1 MPHVPISLVSTWGA
15 WAVFVS
21 VLATQLGVPIP
32 AAPML
37 VLAGTL
43 VAAGL
48 ASFWHMLAA
57 AVIAVIIADSLWFT
71 AGRLYGRRFL
81 NSLVR
86 FSLSLDTALRTARHW
101 FERFGV
107 PLLALSKFVPGLGLV
122 SSPLLGTTH
131 IDVRV
136 FVFWDLVG
144 AALWA
149 SAWMLG
155 GAILNAE
162 VAKLLMFVRAHG
174 LTALDVLGIA
184 AAVFLLYRWVR
195 RVRFH
200 RWLAKYRISPEQLDE
215 MMRSDAPP
223 VIFDAR
229 PEAVRRKE
237 AHRIKGAIPLDLE
250 SSGKIDELFREHEV
264 VVYCVCPNEATA
276 KQIVRQLKA
285 KGFRNVRPLKGGLDA
300 WEKKGFPVEAI
311 PFDSSG
317 ASGGSASSSLDD
329 DDDRSLDDMVT
340 VRATAPE

>member
-1 MPHVPISLVSTWGA
+1 M
-15 WAVFVS
+15 
-21 VLATQLGVPIP
+21 
-32 AAPML
+32 
-37 VLAGTL
+37 
-43 VAAGL
+43 
-48 ASFWHMLAA
+48 
-57 AVIAVIIADSLWFT
+57 
-71 AGRLYGRRFL
+71 
-81 NSLVR
+81 R
-86 FSLSLDTALRTARHW
+86 FSLSLDTTLRTARHW

-122 SSPLLGTTH
+122 SSPLLGTTL

-144 AALWA
+144 ATLWA

-155 GAILNAE
+155 GAILKAE
-162 VAKLLMFVRAHG
+162 VAQLLMFVRTYG
-174 LTALDVLGIA
+174 LTALDVLGMA
-184 AAVFLLYRWVR
+184 AGAFLAYRWVR
-195 RVRFH
+195 RLQFR

-229 PEAVRRKE
+229 PEEVRRKE
-237 AHRIKGAIPLDLE
+237 AHRIKGAIPLDLA
-250 SSGKIDELFREHEV
+250 SSGKVDEMFREHEV

-311 PFDSSG
+311 PFDSLRT
-317 ASGGSASSSLDD
+317 AGSLDSESSSSSSLDD
-329 DDDRSLDDMVT
+329 DDDRSMGDMVT

>member
-1 MPHVPISLVSTWGA
+1 
-15 WAVFVS
+15 
-21 VLATQLGVPIP
+21 
-32 AAPML
+32 
-37 VLAGTL
+37 
-43 VAAGL
+43 
-48 ASFWHMLAA
+48 
-57 AVIAVIIADSLWFT
+57 
-71 AGRLYGRRFL
+71 
-81 NSLVR
+81 
-86 FSLSLDTALRTARHW
+86 
-101 FERFGV
+101 
-107 PLLALSKFVPGLGLV
+107 LLALSKFVPGLGLV
-122 SSPLLGTTH
+122 SSPLLGTTQ

-136 FVFWDLVG
+136 FVFWDLIG

-162 VAKLLMFVRAHG
+162 IANLLVFVRTYG
-174 LTALDVLGIA
+174 LTALDVLTMA
-184 AAVFLLYRWVR
+184 AAAFLAYRWAR
-195 RVRFH
+195 RMQFR

-229 PEAVRRKE
+229 PEEVRRKE

-250 SSGKIDELFREHEV
+250 SSGKIDPMFREHEV

-276 KQIVRQLKA
+276 KQIAKRMRA

-311 PFDSSG
+311 PFDSLG
-317 ASGGSASSSLDD
+317 AAAGALGSASSASSSSSLDD